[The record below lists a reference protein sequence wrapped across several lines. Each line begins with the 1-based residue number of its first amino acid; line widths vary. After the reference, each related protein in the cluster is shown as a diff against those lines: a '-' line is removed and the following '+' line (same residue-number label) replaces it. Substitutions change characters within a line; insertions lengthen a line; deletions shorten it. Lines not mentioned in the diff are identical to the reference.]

1 MFSPCLSALSFAAS
15 GRDAA
20 IKRGE
25 VPSSRCKL
33 IPAGAKYAI
42 SVEVTV
48 EEGQYSST
56 NRKLSI
62 VGLVAKSA
70 EGQWVLGD
78 NRYLTSAACPI
89 TGESLGGKCSDDVLD
104 RLVLTNQA

>member
-1 MFSPCLSALSFAAS
+1 MFSPCPSALSFATS

-33 IPAGAKYAI
+33 MPVGAKYAI
-42 SVEVTV
+42 SVEVV
-48 EEGQYSST
+48 EEGHYSST
-56 NRKLSI
+56 NRKLST

-70 EGQWVLGD
+70 EDQ
-78 NRYLTSAACPI
+78 
-89 TGESLGGKCSDDVLD
+89 
-104 RLVLTNQA
+104 